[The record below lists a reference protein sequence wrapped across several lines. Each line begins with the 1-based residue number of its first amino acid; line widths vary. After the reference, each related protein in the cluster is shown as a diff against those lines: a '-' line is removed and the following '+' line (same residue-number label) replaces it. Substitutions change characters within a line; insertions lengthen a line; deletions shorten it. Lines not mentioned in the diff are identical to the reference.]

1 MITVTIKNPNH
12 ITNALGK
19 EKKHGIDAGRSA
31 IRKESYRLQKLL
43 QKEIK
48 AGAPGGR
55 TMAALGAMA
64 RETKRGASDRQPMA
78 RMRHMMKY
86 DLVKRGSIWY
96 AKLGYIPGLKGTKNI
111 SPKGTKIS
119 WGRIMELHES
129 GVSIKVTDKM
139 RRKFLSNALGSQGKW
154 QGGGRS
160 GGKVFVKTKT
170 RKGTWTRAGRSGG
183 RVFTQSVKKVSPYFV
198 RKATML
204 KIPSRP
210 IIYPFW
216 QSHKSKAMDNIR
228 RNFRR
233 IMGSEKRRMLNQA

>member
-12 ITNALGK
+12 LKNVLGN
-19 EKKHGIDAGRSA
+19 EKQHGIDAGRSA

-48 AGAPGGR
+48 AGHPGGQ

-64 RETKRGASDRQPMA
+64 SQTKRGASDRQPMA

-86 DLVKRGSIWY
+86 DLVKHGFIWY
-96 AKLGYIPGLKGTKNI
+96 AKLGYIPGLKGNKSI
-111 SPKGTKIS
+111 SPKGSKIT

-154 QGGGRS
+154 QARGRS
-160 GGKVFVKTKT
+160 GGKVFVKTKA

-183 RVFTQSVKKVSPYFV
+183 RVFTQNVKQVSPYFV
-198 RKATML
+198 RKASML

-216 QSHKSKAMDNIR
+216 QAHKSEAMANIR
-228 RNFRR
+228 RNFQR
-233 IMGSEKRRMLNQA
+233 IMGAEKRRMLNR